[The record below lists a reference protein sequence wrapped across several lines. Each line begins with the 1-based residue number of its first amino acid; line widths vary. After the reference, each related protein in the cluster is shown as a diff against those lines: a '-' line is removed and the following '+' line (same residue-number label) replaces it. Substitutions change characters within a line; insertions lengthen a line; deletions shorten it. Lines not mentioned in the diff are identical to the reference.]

1 MHTTIPCQMSVL
13 VSQVKAIWYMDQL
26 SYCRYPFI
34 LSYLIFY
41 KIFKYIKFCLFAT
54 IAVDQILTHWFAT
67 MLLALRYAFRQARD
81 CVVFGKYYIHH
92 YS

>member
-1 MHTTIPCQMSVL
+1 MLYVGVVL
-13 VSQVKAIWYMDQL
+13 LYIFLQVSLYFLFWILKA
-26 SYCRYPFI
+26 FNG
-34 LSYLIFY
+34 
-41 KIFKYIKFCLFAT
+41 KFCLFVT

-81 CVVFGKYYIHH
+81 CVVFRKYYIDH